1 MNFPEKH
8 HAMNVSFLFY
18 WTLKVQIKNI
28 FLKPRGMRI
37 RIRIQLWIV
46 FEPIVI
52 PSVQLSDFFSL
63 YGEWNRICIQEI
75 WEHYF
80 ANETTMPL
88 QDMYGALSA
97 TRQTCLL
104 PTYFKNTPFHTTWTV
119 KKVKQCNICFGRKC
133 RLFCSTLIKKLS

>member
-1 MNFPEKH
+1 MFFIPGSPSRANNQLLELNRVGRGHEANSNRFCNGVHKNKQTNINFASKI
-8 HAMNVSFLFY
+8 
-18 WTLKVQIKNI
+18 LKIKSSENLGESYYEFKSI
-28 FLKPRGMRI
+28 LNPLCSSG
-37 RIRIQLWIV
+37 
-46 FEPIVI
+46 
-52 PSVQLSDFFSL
+52 QLSDFFFSL

-104 PTYFKNTPFHTTWTV
+104 PILRTHPSMPH
-119 KKVKQCNICFGRKC
+119 GR
-133 RLFCSTLIKKLS
+133 SNM